1 MYQQVSRPIETEDV
15 EPFVSY
21 IQKVIRRAVNL
32 AGYDIQRLG
41 HESNAGNLLLKGIDR
56 FEVDLILDVGA
67 NEGQFAR
74 ELLWLGYKGR
84 LVSFEPL
91 SSAHARL
98 EKAARRDPLWTVH
111 PRCAIGAYD
120 GEVEINIAGNSV
132 SSSILPMMESHVS
145 ASAGSAYIGAE
156 KAPMFRLD
164 TAAPP
169 YLEKAHKPFLKI
181 DAQGY
186 EWQVLDGAGSILPRM
201 SGVLCELSLVPLYD
215 GQRLWLEII
224 RRLEDEGFTLWSI
237 HRGFTDPRDGRTL
250 QADALFFRL

>member
-1 MYQQVSRPIETEDV
+1 V
-15 EPFVSY
+15 ERFVSY
-21 IQKVIRRAVNL
+21 IKKVIQRAVNL
-32 AGYDIQRLG
+32 AGYDIERLG
-41 HESNAGNLLLKGIDR
+41 YDSKAARLMLKGIKR

-67 NEGQFAR
+67 NAGQFAL
-74 ELLWLGYKGR
+74 ELRSLGYEGR

-91 SSAHARL
+91 SSAHTKL
-98 EKAARRDPLWTVH
+98 EKAARQDSRWTVH
-111 PRCAIGAYD
+111 PRCAIGAQD
-120 GEVEINIAGNSV
+120 GEAEINIAGNSV

-156 KAPMFRLD
+156 KTPVLRLD
-164 TAAPP
+164 TVAPP
-169 YLEKAHKPFLKI
+169 YLGKAHKPFLKI

-186 EWQVLDGAGSILPRM
+186 EWQVLDGAGLILPRM